1 MHELGIASDLID
13 VALAEA
19 RKHGARR
26 IGRVDLLVGCLRG
39 VVPEHLRF
47 LFGHVANGTI
57 AEGALLEVKDEPVR
71 YECGAC
77 GPSEARGLLPECPAC
92 KMPWR
97 KVEGGDSLRI
107 VSIDIDTD

>member
-1 MHELGIASDLID
+1 MHELGIATDLLDI
-13 VALAEA
+13 ALAEA
-19 RKHGARR
+19 RKHRARR
-26 IGRVDLLVGCLRG
+26 LARVDLLLGGLRG

-47 LFGHVANGTI
+47 LFGHLANGTI
-57 AEGALLEVKDEPVR
+57 AEGALLEVEDEPVR

-77 GPSEARGLLPECPAC
+77 GPFEAMEFLIECPAC